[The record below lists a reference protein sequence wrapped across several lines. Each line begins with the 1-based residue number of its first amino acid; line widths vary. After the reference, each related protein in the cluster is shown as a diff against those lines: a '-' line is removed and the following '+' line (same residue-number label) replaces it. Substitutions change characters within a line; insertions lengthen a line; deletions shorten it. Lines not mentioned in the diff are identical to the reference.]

1 MDSLNRMAVE
11 LVDEALDFADEL
23 NIVPRELPS
32 GATVIDFGVDAVG
45 GIEAGLLLSEIQTA
59 GLATV
64 QTRMDEVAGAP
75 LPHVELSTDHPAI
88 SLLCSQKAGWELAF
102 DGDDGDGGGSDGE
115 ATEPFEGLGAGPA
128 RALVGDEAEFQT
140 VGYYDEFDL
149 TVLSVESDRLPDGR
163 VASHV
168 ADTAGVEESAVFL
181 PSFRTASAVGSVTTA
196 ARATELALF
205 QLFEL
210 GFDPTNVLTAT
221 GTAPVAPVAGDEATA
236 LARTNDALAYGG
248 EVYLRVAR
256 DFEGFD
262 RAVSAASD
270 VHGDSFAEVF
280 AAADWEFDEV
290 PTAAFAP
297 AKLTVDVV
305 GGDTHVI
312 GETDTALL
320 AESFDL

>member
-23 NIVPRELPS
+23 NVVPRELPA
-32 GATVIDFGVDAVG
+32 GTTVIDFGVDAVG
-45 GIEAGLLLSEIQTA
+45 GVEAGLLLSEIQTA

-64 QTRMDEVAGAP
+64 QTRMDDVVGAP
-75 LPHVELSTDHPAI
+75 LPHVELSTDHPAL

-102 DGDDGDGGGSDGE
+102 EGEDGTDGE
-115 ATEPFEGLGAGPA
+115 EVEPFEGLGAGPA

-149 TVLSVESDRLPDGR
+149 TVLSVESDRLPDER

-181 PSFRTASAVGSVTTA
+181 PAFRTASAVGSVTTA
-196 ARATELALF
+196 ARAAEVAMF

-248 EVYLRVAR
+248 EVYVRVAR
-256 DFEGFD
+256 DFDGFD

-270 VHGDSFAEVF
+270 VHGDPFADVF
-280 AAADWEFDEV
+280 AAADWQFDEV

-305 GGDTHVI
+305 DGDTHVH
-312 GETDTALL
+312 GETDTELL
-320 AESFDL
+320 AESFGL